1 MMYKKILSALI
12 ISCIAVLSL
21 TACGEKNDTNSPADN
36 TTESVGQSVTQDITK
51 EHITE
56 LTSDENTTEK
66 ITDEN
71 ATVEIITEETA
82 DDISQWT
89 LAQIAGFYKNAAFKT
104 NPGAKSRRD
113 ITLTSIDVNN
123 GQYENVFEFIT
134 PIMSKILARNS
145 TEVDG
150 ITGGFTKLS
159 ESDIHSAKAYKQGNN
174 TVIEMTMKNQVAGPR
189 EDMNEGTVGHAMAV
203 VGDIGVVVD
212 QLKEYGLPM
221 ELSDEDTSIHY
232 SNAKLK
238 VTVDPNGKIVS
249 GKWSYTVDIR
259 MNNYKVFGKDVENT
273 SVVMVNT
280 ITLL

>member
-1 MMYKKILSALI
+1 MTIKRLTALI
-12 ISCIAVLSL
+12 IGGIAVISL
-21 TACGEKNDTNSPADN
+21 TGCGEKQEVNSPADT
-36 TTESVGQSVTQDITK
+36 TTEGIEQAITQDIAK
-51 EHITE
+51 EDITE
-56 LTSDENTTEK
+56 NITTVHLTEESTDTSDNV
-66 ITDEN
+66 DESTIEAVN
-71 ATVEIITEETA
+71 
-82 DDISQWT
+82 DISQWSY
-89 LAQIAGFYKNAAFKT
+89 AEIAEFYKNAAIKT
-104 NPGAKSRRD
+104 HKGAKSERN

-134 PIMSKILARNS
+134 PIMAKILARNS

-159 ESDIHSAKAYKQGNN
+159 EADIKTAKAYKSGSN

-221 ELSDEDTSIHY
+221 ELSDKDTSIHY

-238 VTVDPNGKIVS
+238 VTVDPNGRIIS
-249 GKWSYTVDIR
+249 GTWSYTVDIR
-259 MNNYKVFGKDVENT
+259 MNNYKVFGKDVQNT
-273 SVVMVNT
+273 SVGMVNT

>member
-1 MMYKKILSALI
+1 MNSKKLTALI
-12 ISCIAVLSL
+12 IGGIAVVSL
-21 TACGEKNDTNSPADN
+21 TACGEKQEVSFPADN
-36 TTESVGQSVTQDITK
+36 TTQGIEQAITQDIT
-51 EHITE
+51 EDNITE
-56 LTSDENTTEK
+56 NKSEV
-66 ITDEN
+66 ITAEEST
-71 ATVEIITEETA
+71 AEGETVEDSTA
-82 DDISQWT
+82 QAVDDISQWSY
-89 LAQIAGFYKNAAFKT
+89 AEIAEFYKNAAINTHK
-104 NPGAKSRRD
+104 GAKSERN

-134 PIMSKILARNS
+134 PIMAKILARNS

-150 ITGGFTKLS
+150 ITGGFTKLT
-159 ESDIHSAKAYKQGNN
+159 ESDIKTAKAYKQGNN

-221 ELSDEDTSIHY
+221 EISDEDTSIHY

-238 VTVDPNGKIVS
+238 VTVDPSGKIVS
-249 GKWSYTVDIR
+249 GTWSYTVDIR
-259 MNNYKVFGKDVENT
+259 LNNYKVFGKDVQNT

>member
-1 MMYKKILSALI
+1 MKTKKFTALI
-12 ISCIAVLSL
+12 IGVIAVLSL
-21 TACGEKNDTNSPADN
+21 TGCGEKEEFNSPADN
-36 TTESVGQSVTQDITK
+36 TTESVEQTVTQDIT
-51 EHITE
+51 EENITE
-56 LTSDENTTEK
+56 NKSDETKAEES
-66 ITDEN
+66 TDEIETAEN
-71 ATVEIITEETA
+71 LTEEA
-82 DDISQWT
+82 VDDISEWT
-89 LAQIAGFYKNAAFKT
+89 FAQIADFYKNAAIKT

-159 ESDIHSAKAYKQGNN
+159 EADIKTAKAYKNGSN

-221 ELSDEDTSIHY
+221 ELSDKDTSIHY

-238 VTVDPNGKIVS
+238 VTVDQNGRIIS

-259 MNNYKVFGKDVENT
+259 MNNYKVFGKDVETT

>member
-1 MMYKKILSALI
+1 MTIKRLTALI
-12 ISCIAVLSL
+12 IGGIAVISL
-21 TACGEKNDTNSPADN
+21 TGCGEKQEVNSPADT
-36 TTESVGQSVTQDITK
+36 TTEGIEQAITQDIAK
-51 EHITE
+51 EDITE
-56 LTSDENTTEK
+56 NITTVNLTEESTDTSDNV
-66 ITDEN
+66 DESTIE
-71 ATVEIITEETA
+71 AV
-82 DDISQWT
+82 DDISQWSY
-89 LAQIAGFYKNAAFKT
+89 AEIAEFYKNAAIKT
-104 NPGAKSRRD
+104 HKGAKSERN

-134 PIMSKILARNS
+134 PIMAKILARNS

-150 ITGGFTKLS
+150 ITGGFTKLT
-159 ESDIHSAKAYKQGNN
+159 ESDIKTAKAYKQGNN

-221 ELSDEDTSIHY
+221 ELSDKDTSIHY

-238 VTVDPNGKIVS
+238 VTVNPNGRIIS
-249 GKWSYTVDIR
+249 GTWSYTVDIR
-259 MNNYKVFGKDVENT
+259 MNNYKVFGKDVQNT

>member
-1 MMYKKILSALI
+1 MSLKKITVFITCL
-12 ISCIAVLSL
+12 VLL
-21 TACGEKNDTNSPADN
+21 LTFTACGDKGKVDSPADG
-36 TTESVGQSVTQDITK
+36 TTESVAQDTTQNVTK
-51 EHITE
+51 ENVT
-56 LTSDENTTEK
+56 LTDTV
-66 ITDEN
+66 EN
-71 ATVEIITEETA
+71 ATEASTAEVETVEESTETA
-82 DDISQWT
+82 LDDVSALTYEQI
-89 LAQIAGFYKNAAFKT
+89 AQIYKNAAIKT

-150 ITGGFTKLS
+150 ITGGFTKLE
-159 ESDIHSAKAYKQGNN
+159 ESDIKTAKAYKQGSN

-221 ELSDEDTSIHY
+221 EISDEDTSIHY
-232 SNAKLK
+232 SNARLK

-249 GKWSYTVDIR
+249 GTWSYTVDIR
-259 MNNYKVFGKDVENT
+259 MNNYKVFGKDVETT

>member
-1 MMYKKILSALI
+1 MYKKILSALI
-12 ISCIAVLSL
+12 ISSIAILSL
-21 TACGEKNDTNSPADN
+21 TACGEKEEVNSPADN
-36 TTESVGQSVTQDITK
+36 TTESVEQTVTQDITQVN
-51 EHITE
+51 ITE
-56 LTSDENTTEK
+56 NKSDESITE
-66 ITDEN
+66 ISTDEN
-71 ATVEIITEETA
+71 ATAEIITEEAIT
-82 DDISQWT
+82 DISQWT
-89 LAQIAGFYKNAAFKT
+89 YAQIAEFYKKAAIKT
-104 NPGAKSRRD
+104 NAGAKSRRD

-159 ESDIHSAKAYKQGNN
+159 EADIKTAKAYKHGNN

-221 ELSDEDTSIHY
+221 EISDNDTSIHY

-238 VTVDPNGKIVS
+238 VIIDPNGKITS
-249 GKWSYTVDIR
+249 GTWSYTVDIR
-259 MNNYKVFGKDVENT
+259 MNNYKVFGKDVRNT